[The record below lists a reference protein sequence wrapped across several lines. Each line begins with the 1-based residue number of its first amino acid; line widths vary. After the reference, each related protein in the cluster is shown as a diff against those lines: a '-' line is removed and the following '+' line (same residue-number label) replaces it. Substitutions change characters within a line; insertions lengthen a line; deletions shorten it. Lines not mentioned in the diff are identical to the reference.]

1 MAYIGLR
8 RPTIATVKTETPGQ
22 ALEYNAGMRFGKAI
36 AANVS
41 WNRNENPLYADDAIA
56 ENDNGITGGTIE
68 FNADDLSAEERAY
81 ALGLVDQTSGTGTS
95 AVTTYQTTDAAAPYV
110 GFGYIRVRRK
120 AGVTSFQGIWYHKVQ
135 FAEGSENG
143 QTKGQSIEW
152 QTPTI
157 NGTIMGVQIDS
168 SGAIHFREEQHFDT
182 EAAAATWLDGK
193 AGISA

>member
-8 RPTIATVKTETPGQ
+8 RPTIATVNTETPGQ
-22 ALEYNAGMRFGKAI
+22 ALTYNAGKRFGKAI
-36 AANVS
+36 AANVT
-41 WNRNENPLYADDAIA
+41 WNRNENPLYADDAIS
-56 ENDNGITGGTIE
+56 ENDNGITGGSIE
-68 FNADDLSAEERAY
+68 FNADDLTAEERAY
-81 ALGLVDQTSGTGTS
+81 ALGLVEDGEEG
-95 AVTTYQTTDAAAPYV
+95 AKTYKVTDAAAPYV

-120 AGVTSFQGIWYHKVQ
+120 AGVTSFHGIWYHKVQ

-143 QTKGQSIEW
+143 QTKGKNIEW
-152 QTPTI
+152 QTPTL

-168 SGAIHFREEQHFDT
+168 SGAIHFREEKYFET